1 MRRLIFATQKLDPG
15 DPVLAATVPMVWALA
30 ARVDEL
36 VVLCDTAVSG
46 VVPGNVRVR
55 EFGAPTQA
63 QRGARFVAA
72 LARELRPRPLGV
84 VAHMVPLY
92 AVLAAPLVRP
102 LRVPLLLWYTH
113 WKGHAVVRAAEK
125 LSTAVISVDR
135 RSFPLRS
142 GKVHAIG
149 HGIDLSEFPCVEPTD
164 PAGEL
169 RALVL
174 GRYSPAKG
182 LETIVRAAAIAGV
195 HVELHGSDAEFE
207 EYKRRARAARA
218 RRRRKRRAGRSGRPR
233 RYSGAVRAQRRADQ
247 QHARRGARQGRVRS
261 GGLLPYRCSRRTRS
275 STICCPR
282 SSASTATTP
291 RCSPSGCARSTADAV
306 PSCATSSLRGI
317 PSTTGPTACWLPWSR
332 DDPRPRPPS
341 RRRSPASPGP
351 RRTCCRCCRGCASA
365 AGTCVS

>member
-15 DPVLAATVPMVWALA
+15 DPVLAATVPMVRALA

-36 VVLCDTAVSG
+36 VVLCDTAVPG
-46 VVPGNVRVR
+46 VAPANVRVR

-63 QRGARFVAA
+63 QRGVAFVAA

-102 LRVPLLLWYTH
+102 LGVPLVLWYTH

-142 GKVHAIG
+142 RKVHAIG
-149 HGIDLSEFPCVEPTD
+149 HGIDVAEFPCAEPAD
-164 PAGEL
+164 AGGGL

-182 LETIVRAAAIAGV
+182 IETIVRAAAIAGV
-195 HVELHGSDAEFE
+195 RVELHGSAAEFE
-207 EYKRRARAARA
+207 EYKRGLERLARDVGADVELGGPVARADIPALFARSHVLINNMRA
-218 RRRRKRRAGRSGRPR
+218 GAPDKVVYEAAASCLPVLASNPVFDDLLPEELRFDRDDAAMLAGRLRSLDRRRRPELRDVVVARHSVDHWADGVLATVEPR
-233 RYSGAVRAQRRADQ
+233 
-247 QHARRGARQGRVRS
+247 
-261 GGLLPYRCSRRTRS
+261 
-275 STICCPR
+275 
-282 SSASTATTP
+282 
-291 RCSPSGCARSTADAV
+291 
-306 PSCATSSLRGI
+306 
-317 PSTTGPTACWLPWSR
+317 
-332 DDPRPRPPS
+332 
-341 RRRSPASPGP
+341 
-351 RRTCCRCCRGCASA
+351 
-365 AGTCVS
+365 